1 MRNIFLLII
10 VCCIT
15 LAAQSKNCV
24 DLLRELANAQ
34 QHFVYCNTRH
44 AVPDHPKDERLCIAC
59 NQKYSE
65 MASSYD
71 TLMKNENCSKI
82 YMDSDRMNI
91 VFTTQNVL
99 KGLWNRASCE
109 ECFKGNNSDNFQE
122 LYLSLSSCLEVNKGS
137 ECTNCLLKYITI
149 NDFYKNLDQKSNGKV
164 CFDMQDVMNRTRVL
178 WSKDLKCCQREVKM
192 TAFLTSVA
200 IVAVLPILLF
210 YSAAFVLTKRR
221 EANHG
226 LLNEQEPELDAPSTS
241 AIITAAILSTQTE
254 PPAVLDARIE
264 TISNLLALNDPD
276 SSSDDDQPL
285 TKAKTS

>member
-10 VCCIT
+10 LYCTT
-15 LAAQSKNCV
+15 LAAKSKTC
-24 DLLRELANAQ
+24 DHLLRELANDQ
-34 QHFVYCNTRH
+34 QNFVYCNTAH
-44 AVPDHPKDERLCIAC
+44 AVPAHPQDERLCIAC
-59 NQKYSE
+59 NQRYSN

-71 TLMKNENCSKI
+71 TLMTNENCSKI

-99 KGLWNRASCE
+99 KGLWNRAYCE
-109 ECFKGNNSDNFQE
+109 ECFKGNNSDIFQD
-122 LYLSLSSCLEVNKGS
+122 LYLNLSGCLEENKGS
-137 ECTNCLLKYITI
+137 ECSSCLLKYITI
-149 NDFYKNLDQKSNGKV
+149 NDFYKDLDQKNNGKV

-226 LLNEQEPELDAPSTS
+226 LLNEQEPELDAPSS
-241 AIITAAILSTQTE
+241 SDIITAAILSTPPE
-254 PPAVLDARIE
+254 PPAVLDAK
-264 TISNLLALNDPD
+264 TDKISKLLAIPD
-276 SSSDDDQPL
+276 SDFSSDDEPFAN
-285 TKAKTS
+285 AKTK